1 MRAYDNGVP
10 AKDNVT
16 VVTVTVERN
25 NFAPEI
31 TSPVVNERIPETQDL
46 GVTIATV
53 TATDRDTQSPHNVI
67 RFRMFISQPAS
78 DYFGIDSQTGNIFV
92 KRDLTLDT
100 SNRYLVNS

>member
-31 TSPVVNERIPETQDL
+31 TSPTVSERIPETQDL

-53 TATDRDTQSPHNVI
+53 IATDRDTQSPHNVI
-67 RFRMFISQPAS
+67 RFQMFASTPAS